1 MQTNTFTD
9 LGVSPIF
16 IERLGEREINV
27 PMEIQTR
34 VIPRLTAGES
44 LIFRSATGTGKT
56 FAYLLPLL
64 EKLLPGRGGTQG
76 SGPGRS
82 TVGPALLICAPTYEL
97 CSQIKQEADFLLRS
111 TGIKTNLVI
120 GSAAMGRQ
128 IDSLKKE
135 RPQVIVGN
143 PGRLLLLA
151 QMGKLKFR
159 DLEFLVLDEG
169 DRLVADELFEETK
182 TFVKLI
188 HEEINRETRLQTIVC
203 SATFS
208 AKSRERLLPLMGEAQ
223 SEEANNEEVLRE
235 QVEHWAIFSESRR
248 KVNTL
253 RSFIAAADPQGKKKT
268 FKALIFTQR
277 GRDVGTIVSQLQ
289 HHKLAALGLW
299 GDMDKKDRKQA
310 LDDFRSGSVRLL
322 VTSDLAARG
331 LDIVGISHVIALDIS
346 EDKDS
351 YIHRAGRTA
360 RAGKKG
366 IMVTIG
372 DEEEMYRLAKL
383 EKKLGITVY
392 PKELYMGK
400 IEAPLPMEE
409 GE

>member
-1 MQTNTFTD
+1 
-9 LGVSPIF
+9 
-16 IERLGEREINV
+16 
-27 PMEIQTR
+27 MEIQAKA
-34 VIPRLTAGES
+34 IPRLASGES

-64 EKLLPGRGGTQG
+64 GKLLERRGGTQG
-76 SGPGRS
+76 SNPGRN
-82 TVGPALLICAPTYEL
+82 TAGPVLLICGPTYEL
-97 CSQIKQEADFLLRS
+97 CSQIKQEADFLLCN

-120 GSAAMGRQ
+120 GSAAMSRQ

-169 DRLVADELFEETK
+169 DRLVADELLEETRS
-182 TFVKLI
+182 FVKLV
-188 HEEINRETRLQTIVC
+188 HEEIDRETKLQTIVC

-208 AKSRERLLPLMGEAQ
+208 AKSRERLLPLTGEAR
-223 SEEANNEEVLRE
+223 SEEANNEEVLKE

-253 RSFIAAADPQGKKKT
+253 RSFIAAADPGGKKKT
-268 FKALIFTQR
+268 FKALIFTAR
-277 GRDVGTIVSQLQ
+277 GREVGNIVSQLQ
-289 HHKLAALGLW
+289 RHKLAALGLW

-331 LDIVGISHVIALDIS
+331 LDISGISHIIALDIS
-346 EDKDS
+346 EEKDS

-372 DEEEMYRLAKL
+372 DEEEMRRLAKL

-409 GE
+409 GEL